1 MEEEKQIQLVPPAS
15 KRLKLVSSTKN
26 QRQTKLFECTDV
38 EGNSKACNQ
47 KTKSIASRSLVL
59 SDTDNKE
66 EETRI
71 DSSEERYYLLNFKS
85 ILNMVL
91 TSSPERHVLAD
102 DANSIVDKFMD
113 LNRMLTCITSFIEP
127 RT

>member
-1 MEEEKQIQLVPPAS
+1 MEEEKHIQLVPPAS
-15 KRLKLVSSTKN
+15 KRLKLVSSSSTKN

-47 KTKSIASRSLVL
+47 KNKSIASRSLVM
-59 SDTDNKE
+59 SDTDKKE
-66 EETRI
+66 EES
-71 DSSEERYYLLNFKS
+71 SSEERYYLLNFKS

-113 LNRMLTCITSFIEP
+113 LNRMLT
-127 RT
+127 